1 MIQNLGHHMMVTQPR
16 RDGWIWSLDDE
27 GVPILADALARNNTI
42 RKLHLGGNGSITTTG
57 WRALFTQLQSPQ
69 SSLEELFL
77 WENSIADA
85 AAIWL
90 ANALANG
97 THLKAL
103 NLERID
109 SITSDGW
116 QSIFNAL
123 SSPHCMLLKLN
134 LSCNGFS
141 NEDVTHLANSL
152 TNNCRLIELDISI
165 NSEVTSSGWRAFAA
179 VLQNPNSALEKVDLT
194 GNQINNDILVSFANS
209 LAGNKKLKELILDDE
224 EDTIITNW
232 DVLSDMLCK
241 KSSIMDT
248 FNSNHTLH
256 TIFSYNE
263 DSHLPSDFLALLLLN
278 SEHTKFEAARRK
290 ILSVHFSGDFNMQ
303 PFIDMNAKVVPHAI
317 AWVARDEHGSSFLY
331 QFVRY
336 TSFFL
341 GVDGG
346 VGTESANEPESKRQK
361 MSTG

>member
-1 MIQNLGHHMMVTQPR
+1 
-16 RDGWIWSLDDE
+16 
-27 GVPILADALARNNTI
+27 
-42 RKLHLGGNGSITTTG
+42 
-57 WRALFTQLQSPQ
+57 
-69 SSLEELFL
+69 
-77 WENSIADA
+77 
-85 AAIWL
+85 
-90 ANALANG
+90 
-97 THLKAL
+97 
-103 NLERID
+103 
-109 SITSDGW
+109 
-116 QSIFNAL
+116 
-123 SSPHCMLLKLN
+123 MLLKLN

-194 GNQINNDILVSFANS
+194 GNQINNDVLVSFANS